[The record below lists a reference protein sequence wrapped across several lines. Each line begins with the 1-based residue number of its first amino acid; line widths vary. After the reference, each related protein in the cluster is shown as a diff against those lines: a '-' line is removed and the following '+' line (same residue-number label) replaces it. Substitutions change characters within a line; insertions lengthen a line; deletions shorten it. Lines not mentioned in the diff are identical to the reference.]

1 MNRIMKRPM
10 FRKGGSA
17 GEGITSGL
25 APRQGYATNEDNT
38 VKQNDLSKVNFD
50 NDVILILPRLQITD

>member
-1 MNRIMKRPM
+1 M

-25 APRQGYATNEDNT
+25 APRQGYQDHQVETYF
-38 VKQNDLSKVNFD
+38 KQQEQQLKNRS
-50 NDVILILPRLQITD
+50 LILEQAEQLTTKA

>member
-1 MNRIMKRPM
+1 MNNVFRRPM

-25 APRQGYATNEDNT
+25 APRQGYATNENNLVQQVT
-38 VKQNDLSKVNFD
+38 YLKWVKLIE
-50 NDVILILPRLQITD
+50 ILISQLF

>member
-1 MNRIMKRPM
+1 M

-38 VKQNDLSKVNFD
+38 VKQNDLSKVQFRDAN
-50 NDVILILPRLQITD
+50 LQQLMS